1 MNNSFQFFFDFISP
15 YSFLAHKEIR
25 KIEKKY
31 NIKVNYMPI
40 LLGGLHN
47 LHKITPPAF
56 IPSKARFMIRDCKMV
71 AEKKNIKFKFN
82 SYFPIK
88 SLNLMRGVFIA
99 EEDDIKSFYIDN
111 IFDAIW
117 RDGLNMNDQN
127 IIDKVLKNLNIN
139 PKTFMLRCMT
149 QINKEKLKT
158 YTQEAFD
165 KGIFGAPTFYVK
177 NKIFWGQDRLEYA
190 INEII
195 K

>member
-1 MNNSFQFFFDFISP
+1 
-15 YSFLAHKEIR
+15 
-25 KIEKKY
+25 
-31 NIKVNYMPI
+31 
-40 LLGGLHN
+40 
-47 LHKITPPAF
+47 
-56 IPSKARFMIRDCKMV
+56 
-71 AEKKNIKFKFN
+71 
-82 SYFPIK
+82 
-88 SLNLMRGVFIA
+88 
-99 EEDDIKSFYIDN
+99 
-111 IFDAIW
+111 
-117 RDGLNMNDQN
+117 MNDQN

>member
-1 MNNSFQFFFDFISP
+1 
-15 YSFLAHKEIR
+15 
-25 KIEKKY
+25 
-31 NIKVNYMPI
+31 
-40 LLGGLHN
+40 
-47 LHKITPPAF
+47 
-56 IPSKARFMIRDCKMV
+56 
-71 AEKKNIKFKFN
+71 
-82 SYFPIK
+82 
-88 SLNLMRGVFIA
+88 MRGVFIA

-149 QINKEKLKT
+149 QINKEKLKIILKKLLIKEFLVL
-158 YTQEAFD
+158 QLF
-165 KGIFGAPTFYVK
+165 VK